1 MMDDDF
7 NIDDFMEESNDQF
20 NAKLEE
26 WKERMMIDA
35 IEANYQ
41 KLEENGISDLHL
53 RNMETDE
60 IQNLCN
66 TLKIMLEHYEDLEE
80 YEKCKVVFDCM
91 KKVEQVFV

>member
-7 NIDDFMEESNDQF
+7 NFDDFMEESENQF

-26 WKERMMIDA
+26 WKERMMVDA
-35 IEANYQ
+35 IETNYQ
-41 KLEENGISDLHL
+41 KLEENGISEWHL
-53 RNMETDE
+53 RNMETNE
-60 IQNLCN
+60 IENLCN
-66 TLKIMLEHYEDLEE
+66 TLKIMLDHFEDLEE